1 MFGGLK
7 KSASRLALVAAA
19 GVLSTGAYAADLGG
33 DCCADLEERVA
44 ELEATTARKGNRR
57 MSLQVYGW
65 VNKTIMSYDF
75 KDPGGLAVHGRGD
88 KGTYL
93 GLDNTNSATRF
104 GFRGDAKI
112 SPSVKAGY
120 SILLDV
126 FTGGTTAR
134 ATRNSEDG
142 LANGAGTTSAND
154 DHLIRMRDANVWM
167 ESSTVGR
174 VTLGRLTVSGPQG
187 TIDLAGIG
195 NVGSGSQ
202 SLVGNN
208 LQFIGA
214 PGSAA
219 GTPSLTLG
227 GITDGAADYNN
238 RVDGLKWDSPTFA
251 GFVVG
256 ASIGEALSQDRNT
269 SRGPLYAVNLRY
281 AGEFSGV
288 RLAAAVGYEVGKAE
302 ETMGSGNLGVAT
314 SRPDSKNLGLSLSAM
329 HAPTGLFAQGH
340 WLRFDRGNDV
350 LPANVNATTGGTS
363 DRATNWLVQAG
374 IAQNWF
380 GIGATA
386 LYGEYSKV
394 NNGAAV
400 FGDRSGGTA
409 AGAWDALAAVGVE
422 SRYTMWGL
430 GVNQNID
437 AAAMQVYAGYRNH
450 KLDFEGAGINARA
463 NTLGIFMAG
472 ARVNF

>member
-65 VNKTIMSYDF
+65 VNKTIMHVDDGARRNTF
-75 KDPGGLAVHGRGD
+75 
-88 KGTYL
+88 L
-93 GLDNTNSATRF
+93 GIDNTNSATRF
-104 GFRGDAKI
+104 GFRGDAKV
-112 SPSVKAGY
+112 SPTIKAGY

-126 FTGGTTAR
+126 TTGATSALVTATREEAPAGCTITGNPGNPATTAP
-134 ATRNSEDG
+134 NS
-142 LANGAGTTSAND
+142 LACGGSQWTND
-154 DHLIRMRDANVWM
+154 HAIRMRDANVWL
-167 ESSTVGR
+167 ESSSVGR

-187 TIDLAGIG
+187 TIDLGGIG
-195 NVGSGSQ
+195 NVASGSQ
-202 SLVGNN
+202 SLAGGSYTFVG
-208 LQFIGA
+208 G
-214 PGSAA
+214 GR
-219 GTPSLTLG
+219 TLAQV
-227 GITDGAADYNN
+227 TDALADYNN

-256 ASIGEALSQDRNT
+256 ASIGETLQNRQSAVATDGANGNGSIGRLW
-269 SRGPLYAVNLRY
+269 AVNARY

-288 RLAAAVGYEVGKAE
+288 RLAAAVGYEVSQAE
-302 ETMGSGNLGVAT
+302 ELSSAAGGLNRA
-314 SRPDSKNLGLSLSAM
+314 DSKNLGLSLSAL

-340 WLRFDRGNDV
+340 WLRFDRGNLND
-350 LPANVNATTGGTS
+350 AGS

-374 IAQNWF
+374 ISQNWF
-380 GIGATA
+380 GVGKTA

-394 NNGAAV
+394 NNGNNAFA
-400 FGDRSGGTA
+400 
-409 AGAWDALAAVGVE
+409 DALASNSLFD

-430 GVNQNID
+430 GVTQDID
-437 AAAMQVYAGYRNH
+437 AAAMQLYAGYRNH
-450 KLDFEGAGINARA
+450 QLGFTNGVKA
-463 NTLGIFMAG
+463 NDMGIFMAG